1 MCTKQQAIK
10 ILSQVN
16 AEGHAIFGGVQDA
29 YLYGSYA
36 RGDYTAESDIDILLT
51 VNMDAASIARHRNTV
66 AAMTS
71 RLSLEN
77 DITVSVTVKPAAQF
91 HQYAQ
96 ILPYYC
102 NILKEGIRCAG

>member
-1 MCTKQQAIK
+1 MCTQQQAIK
-10 ILSQVN
+10 ILNQVN

-36 RGDYTAESDIDILLT
+36 RGDYTSESDIDILLT
-51 VNMDAASIARHRNTV
+51 VNMDAASIARHRNAV

-91 HQYAQ
+91 RHYAQ

-102 NILKEGIRCAG
+102 NVLKEGIRCAG

>member
-51 VNMDAASIARHRNTV
+51 VNMDAASIARHRNAV

-77 DITVSVTVKPAAQF
+77 DITVSVTVKPVAQF
-91 HQYAQ
+91 RQYAQ

-102 NILKEGIRCAG
+102 NVLKEGIRCAG

>member
-102 NILKEGIRCAG
+102 NVLKEGIRCAG